1 MLGSVPQLDHGHLG
15 RGVDAVHGAVLAAA
29 QLHHHQA
36 VPHHAPLLT
45 GGANIFLDRKY
56 FPRYSHICL
65 EAHLDPPGALLP
77 PPGRQPPGEDSAGA
91 GAALPEGGSKVAPPP
106 GHGNM
111 VPTLSSVSTLVSAV
125 PPLAH
130 AAAAAQ
136 VPALQTEEHGLEQG
150 EEAPVQQLG
159 HQVPLLCSASSGHLP
174 HVKRVLSLTFVSIL
188 RYMTRFVVLVGDSS
202 SVCSLAADRS
212 NQFSTYA
219 TVPMCTIATHPLK
232 VPVV

>member
-45 GGANIFLDRKY
+45 WGANIFSTTVNI

-111 VPTLSSVSTLVSAV
+111 VLTLSSVSTPVSAAR
-125 PPLAH
+125 PLAH

-136 VPALQTEEHGLEQG
+136 VPALQAEEHGLQQG

-159 HQVPLLCSASSGHLP
+159 HQVPLLYSASSGHLP
-174 HVKRVLSLTFVSIL
+174 HLKCVSVVASCHRP
-188 RYMTRFVVLVGDSS
+188 RYVCLVGG
-202 SVCSLAADRS
+202 
-212 NQFSTYA
+212 
-219 TVPMCTIATHPLK
+219 
-232 VPVV
+232 

>member
-45 GGANIFLDRKY
+45 WGANIFLDSKY

-111 VPTLSSVSTLVSAV
+111 VLTLYTLVSAAR
-125 PPLAH
+125 PLAH

-136 VPALQTEEHGLEQG
+136 VPALQAEEHGLEQG
-150 EEAPVQQLG
+150 EETPVQQPG
-159 HQVPLLCSASSGHLP
+159 HQVPLLYSASSGHLP
-174 HVKRVLSLTFVSIL
+174 HLKCVS
-188 RYMTRFVVLVGDSS
+188 VVQG
-202 SVCSLAADRS
+202 
-212 NQFSTYA
+212 
-219 TVPMCTIATHPLK
+219 
-232 VPVV
+232 